1 MVGWSRPRSG
11 SAAPR
16 PFCHPGALWSHGWLP
31 ACRRRRCTASDLAIL
46 IAGRR
51 MMTDPACA
59 AHVGRPVPTTTLLP
73 APPTT
78 AQQPPPSSKALAV
91 AAHECAGPAP
101 ARGTRRRRYP
111 IPSRAPPTATATATL
126 PLDLKPKRT
135 GPARTSSSGSYRL
148 AGRREARDRPAV
160 TRFVRVRSGYPAGT
174 AQGRIIIS
182 SHEDTRRV
190 PILHYGPWGT
200 QGHRHNRYSAKPR
213 GADL

>member
-1 MVGWSRPRSG
+1 M
-11 SAAPR
+11 A
-16 PFCHPGALWSHGWLP
+16 GWLP

-51 MMTDPACA
+51 MMTDPHAQPTWA
-59 AHVGRPVPTTTLLP
+59 GRYLLLP

-111 IPSRAPPTATATATL
+111 IPSRAPPTATL

-174 AQGRIIIS
+174 AQGRIIS